1 MITGI
6 TDKATLSTL
15 LGLDLSNGGSRDY
28 AIDIRD
34 SAVQWVND
42 IEVDKQY
49 RRWSAS
55 LMDLLRPTFPGM
67 LRSVRKNLY
76 NLVNIK
82 HYYFTPH

>member
-1 MITGI
+1 MLKEVLCIVLGI
-6 TDKATLSTL
+6 TDKKTLSSL
-15 LGLDLSNGGSRDY
+15 LGLDLSGASGRDY
-28 AIDIRD
+28 AIDVRD

-42 IEVDKQY
+42 IETDKQY

-76 NLVNIK
+76 NLVC
-82 HYYFTPH
+82 